1 MSHSSSD
8 AGPSGS
14 RMRTSAQTGEL
25 GVCVE
30 QTALLLLIKVPAPWS
45 QPRAARAPAPVW
57 TRWCCPSLSRRGMGG
72 AGVSQTSRQQQQC
85 LRPCVPH
92 LSLGGAHHG
101 APGAESQ
108 FRPSHLLHCAIR
120 GRLLPSQALGPLSIQ
135 GGSGYSEPVSRSGV
149 AAGAAEE
156 SGRAQPCVLL
166 VLRATGPT
174 MWNHQSEGSLR
185 GF

>member
-8 AGPSGS
+8 ASPSSS
-14 RMRTSAQTGEL
+14 RMRTSAQTGEF
-25 GVCVE
+25 GVCVD
-30 QTALLLLIKVPAPWS
+30 QTALLLLTKVPTPWS

-57 TRWCCPSLSRRGMGG
+57 TRWCCPSLSRWGMGWG
-72 AGVSQTSRQQQQC
+72 WGQPHIKATATAPVP
-85 LRPCVPH
+85 LRSTPEPGWC
-92 LSLGGAHHG
+92 SLW
-101 APGAESQ
+101 SSL
-108 FRPSHLLHCAIR
+108 FRPSHLLHCAIQ
-120 GRLLPSQALGPLSIQ
+120 GRLLPSQTLGPLSIQ
-135 GGSGYSEPVSRSGV
+135 GGNGYSEPVSRSGI

-166 VLRATGPT
+166 VLSATSPT